1 MGQGRS
7 SREKES
13 YTEAQLEGCRGPK
26 RVEDFQRPRGD
37 GGSCL
42 QGEVS
47 PPSAD
52 LLPLYLTS
60 IFSPKL
66 RKGLETI
73 SYEGG
78 GI

>member
-1 MGQGRS
+1 MGRGRGS
-7 SREKES
+7 KAKEN

-42 QGEVS
+42 QVEVS
-47 PPSAD
+47 PPSAE
-52 LLPLYLTS
+52 LLSLYLTS

-66 RKGLETI
+66 QKGLETI